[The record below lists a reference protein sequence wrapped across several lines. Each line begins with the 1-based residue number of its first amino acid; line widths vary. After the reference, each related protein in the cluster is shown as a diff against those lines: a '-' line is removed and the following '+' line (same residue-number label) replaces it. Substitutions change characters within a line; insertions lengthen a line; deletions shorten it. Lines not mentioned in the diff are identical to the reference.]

1 MQSDEFLL
9 PVEIVPLEEGGY
21 LATSK
26 ALPGLVVQGRTQAE
40 TMELAQANARIL
52 IEVYLAEKLPLPPL
66 LRRALK
72 RKTRAVS
79 VALPITLPV
88 AA

>member
-26 ALPGLVVQGRTQAE
+26 ALPGLVVQGRT
-40 TMELAQANARIL
+40 QANARIL